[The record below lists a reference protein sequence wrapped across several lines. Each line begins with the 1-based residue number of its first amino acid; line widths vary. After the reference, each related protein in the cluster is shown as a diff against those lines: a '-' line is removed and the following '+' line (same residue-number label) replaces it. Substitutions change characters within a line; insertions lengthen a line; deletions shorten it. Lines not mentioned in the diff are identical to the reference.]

1 MSGVGF
7 TTTDSLTAALGL
19 GPTGV
24 TSVVGGGGKTTT
36 IFRLGNE
43 LCAAART
50 VVVTTT
56 TKFGTD
62 QLLGPIVELSAA
74 GDLHATIISVGG
86 EGNPVVVV
94 GRREGTKAFGIP
106 ADLVDDLPAHHVLVE
121 ADGARRRSLKAPAD
135 YEPVI
140 SPGTDLV
147 VAVMGLTALG
157 GIISEVCHRPER
169 VAAVTGASVSD
180 PVDTQTYVTLATSA
194 DGAGR
199 GVPAGARLA
208 VILSQVADAGR
219 DAARDIAAGVL
230 DGGGPGP
237 SVERV
242 VVVPHYRPGVEP
254 EPPVEVVSRSG

>member
-1 MSGVGF
+1 MSGIGA
-7 TTTDSLTAALGL
+7 TSTDSLTTALGL

-36 IFRLGNE
+36 IFRLGTE

-62 QLLGPIVELSAA
+62 QLRGPIVELSTP
-74 GDLHATIISVGG
+74 GDLRATIVSVSG
-86 EGNPVVVV
+86 EGYPVIVVE
-94 GRREGTKAFGIP
+94 RREGTKAFGIP
-106 ADLVDDLPAHHVLVE
+106 ADLVDDLPVHHVLVE
-121 ADGARRRSLKAPAD
+121 ADGARRRSLKAPAH

-157 GIISEVCHRPER
+157 GVISEVCHRPER
-169 VAAVTGASVSD
+169 VAGVTGASVSD
-180 PVDTQTYVTLATSA
+180 TVDAQTYVTLATSS

-199 GVPAGARLA
+199 GVPSGARLA
-208 VILSQVADAGR
+208 VILSQVAEDRRDTAGE
-219 DAARDIAAGVL
+219 IAAGVL
-230 DGGGPGP
+230 GGGGSGP
-237 SVERV
+237 PVERV
-242 VVVPHYRPGVEP
+242 VLVPHYRPGDDL
-254 EPPVEVVSRSG
+254 EPPVEYLTA